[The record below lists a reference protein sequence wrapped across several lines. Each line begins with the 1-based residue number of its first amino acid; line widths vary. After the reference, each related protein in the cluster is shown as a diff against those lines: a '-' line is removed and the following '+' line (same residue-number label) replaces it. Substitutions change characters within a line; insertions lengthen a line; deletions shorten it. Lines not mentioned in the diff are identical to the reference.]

1 MGMKIYVVG
10 IIVVFTLVLS
20 SIALTPTTALQAS
33 SKGLKLYLTVD
44 SNQGSQ
50 DGTIQTSPYGRVVDT
65 RLQYITQ
72 GNYQYELRY
81 QKGQVDN
88 GDFQICVT
96 LNNGVNNCNTGYDGP
111 EKKPVNVYVNLQAG
125 DPTPMVLNDGNSQAQ
140 SSSNE
145 NNNNNTLSQSQETK
159 IYICN
164 DEGCKIQ

>member
-10 IIVVFTLVLS
+10 IVV
-20 SIALTPTTALQAS
+20 AN

-50 DGTIQTSPYGRVVDT
+50 DGTIQTSQYGRVVDT
-65 RLQYITQ
+65 RPQYITQ

-111 EKKPVNVYVNLQAG
+111 EYAPHV
-125 DPTPMVLNDGNSQAQ
+125 
-140 SSSNE
+140 
-145 NNNNNTLSQSQETK
+145 
-159 IYICN
+159 
-164 DEGCKIQ
+164 

>member
-20 SIALTPTTALQAS
+20 SIALTPTIALQAS

-50 DGTIQTSPYGRVVDT
+50 DGTIQTSQYGRVVDT

-81 QKGQVDN
+81 QEGQVDN

-96 LNNGVNNCNTGYDGP
+96 LNNGVINCNTTYNGP
-111 EKKPVNVYVNLQAG
+111 EKKPVYVHVNLHG
-125 DPTPMVLNDGNSQAQ
+125 ETNSNEGQSQSQSQ
-140 SSSNE
+140 SSNNE
-145 NNNNNTLSQSQETK
+145 NNNNNENSLSQSQATT
-159 IYICN
+159 IYICKE
-164 DEGCKIQ
+164 EGCTKQ

>member
-10 IIVVFTLVLS
+10 IIVVFTQVLS
-20 SIALTPTTALQAS
+20 SIALPPSTSLQAS

-50 DGTIQTSPYGRVVDT
+50 DGTIQTSQYGRVVDT

-111 EKKPVNVYVNLQAG
+111 EKKPEYVTVNLYRDVVPQAS
-125 DPTPMVLNDGNSQAQ
+125 DNDAQSQSQ
-140 SSSNE
+140 SSSN
-145 NNNNNTLSQSQETK
+145 NNNNENLQSQSQSTT

-164 DEGCKIQ
+164 DGMCKQQ

>member
-1 MGMKIYVVG
+1 MSMKIYVVG

-44 SNQGSQ
+44 SNQGRQ
-50 DGTIQTSPYGRVVDT
+50 DGTIQTSQYGRVVDT

-96 LNNGVNNCNTGYDGP
+96 LNNGVNNCNTGYNGP
-111 EKKPVNVYVNLQAG
+111 EKKPVYVHVNLHG
-125 DPTPMVLNDGNSQAQ
+125 ETNSNEGQSQSQSQ
-140 SSSNE
+140 SSNNE
-145 NNNNNTLSQSQETK
+145 NNNNNENSLSQSQATT
-159 IYICN
+159 IYIRK
-164 DEGCKIQ
+164 EGGCTKQ

>member
-10 IIVVFTLVLS
+10 IVV
-20 SIALTPTTALQAS
+20 AN

-88 GDFQICVT
+88 GDFQIKDT
-96 LNNGVNNCNTGYDGP
+96 
-111 EKKPVNVYVNLQAG
+111 A
-125 DPTPMVLNDGNSQAQ
+125 
-140 SSSNE
+140 
-145 NNNNNTLSQSQETK
+145 
-159 IYICN
+159 
-164 DEGCKIQ
+164 